1 LWHFGVLILKTI
13 KNTRVLQL
21 LKGIALLFLI
31 NIVSDVMKLPIIHRL
46 LSSISTYGILVLV
59 IIFQP
64 ELRKMLEQIATSPII
79 KYLGISKNE
88 DEKLMKENIY
98 KVSMAATALS
108 QLKVGALI
116 VFEKD
121 IKLKDIID
129 NGIRINA
136 DVSVQLIRNIFEK
149 DTPLHDGAVIISGG
163 RVMSACSIL
172 PLAVDSD
179 INKSFGTRHRAAIGI
194 SKNSDAIAV
203 VVSEETGKISVARNN
218 MLTVDIKEEGL
229 KKLLLKYLLDI
240 DLEKETKD
248 NDNIILR
255 KMKKVK
261 EKFRKKEMEQSA
273 KVEKG

>member
-1 LWHFGVLILKTI
+1 MV
-13 KNTRVLQL
+13 
-21 LKGIALLFLI
+21 I
-31 NIVSDVMKLPIIHRL
+31 NIISDVMKLPIIHRL

-64 ELRKMLEQIATSPII
+64 ELRKMLEQIATSKVI
-79 KYLGISKNE
+79 KYLGISQNE

-98 KVSMAATALS
+98 KVAMAASSLA

-121 IKLKDIID
+121 IKLKEIID

-136 DVSVQLIRNIFEK
+136 DVSVQLLKNIFEK
-149 DTPLHDGAVIISGG
+149 DT
-163 RVMSACSIL
+163 
-172 PLAVDSD
+172 
-179 INKSFGTRHRAAIGI
+179 RHRAALGI

-218 MLTVDIKEEGL
+218 MLKVDIKEEGL
-229 KKLLLKYLLDI
+229 KKLLLKYLLNI
-240 DLEKETKD
+240 DMEKEARD

-255 KMKKVK
+255 KMKRVK
-261 EKFRKKEMEQSA
+261 EKFRKKEKKEA
-273 KVEKG
+273 NNR

>member
-1 LWHFGVLILKTI
+1 MNHITLDKTSILNTYDEY
-13 KNTRVLQL
+13 KNVYNNSLDSLNGNAKIL
-21 LKGIALLFLI
+21 LENSLYLSIFTTFELF
-31 NIVSDVMKLPIIHRL
+31 
-46 LSSISTYGILVLV
+46 
-59 IIFQP
+59 
-64 ELRKMLEQIATSPII
+64 
-79 KYLGISKNE
+79 
-88 DEKLMKENIY
+88 
-98 KVSMAATALS
+98 
-108 QLKVGALI
+108 
-116 VFEKD
+116 
-121 IKLKDIID
+121 LKDIID

>member
-1 LWHFGVLILKTI
+1 
-13 KNTRVLQL
+13 
-21 LKGIALLFLI
+21 
-31 NIVSDVMKLPIIHRL
+31 
-46 LSSISTYGILVLV
+46 
-59 IIFQP
+59 
-64 ELRKMLEQIATSPII
+64 
-79 KYLGISKNE
+79 
-88 DEKLMKENIY
+88 
-98 KVSMAATALS
+98 
-108 QLKVGALI
+108 
-116 VFEKD
+116 
-121 IKLKDIID
+121 
-129 NGIRINA
+129 
-136 DVSVQLIRNIFEK
+136 
-149 DTPLHDGAVIISGG
+149 
-163 RVMSACSIL
+163 MSACSIL

>member
-1 LWHFGVLILKTI
+1 
-13 KNTRVLQL
+13 
-21 LKGIALLFLI
+21 
-31 NIVSDVMKLPIIHRL
+31 MKLPIIHRL

-79 KYLGISKNE
+79 KCLGISKNE

-149 DTPLHDGAVIISGG
+149 DTPLHDGAVIISEG

>member
-1 LWHFGVLILKTI
+1 MWHFGVLILKTI

-261 EKFRKKEMEQSA
+261 EKFRKKEMEQST

>member
-1 LWHFGVLILKTI
+1 
-13 KNTRVLQL
+13 
-21 LKGIALLFLI
+21 
-31 NIVSDVMKLPIIHRL
+31 MKLPIIHRL

-149 DTPLHDGAVIISGG
+149 DTPLHDGAVIISEG

-172 PLAVDSD
+172 PLAVDNN

-248 NDNIILR
+248 NDNILLR

-261 EKFRKKEMEQSA
+261 EKFRKKEMEQST

>member
-1 LWHFGVLILKTI
+1 MV
-13 KNTRVLQL
+13 
-21 LKGIALLFLI
+21 I
-31 NIVSDVMKLPIIHRL
+31 NIISDVMKLPIIHRL

-64 ELRKMLEQIATSPII
+64 ELRKMLEQIATSKVI
-79 KYLGISKNE
+79 KYLGISQNE

-98 KVSMAATALS
+98 KVAMAASSLA

-121 IKLKDIID
+121 IKLKEIID

-136 DVSVQLIRNIFEK
+136 DVSVQLLKNIFEK
-149 DTPLHDGAVIISGG
+149 DTPLHDGAVIISEG
-163 RVMSACSIL
+163 RVMSCSIL
-172 PLAVDSD
+172 PLAVDNN
-179 INKSFGTRHRAAIGI
+179 INKAFGTRHRAALGI

-218 MLTVDIKEEGL
+218 MLKVDIKEEGL
-229 KKLLLKYLLDI
+229 KKLLLKYLLNI
-240 DLEKETKD
+240 DMEKEARD

-255 KMKKVK
+255 KMKRVK
-261 EKFRKKEMEQSA
+261 EKFRKKEKKETN
-273 KVEKG
+273 KK